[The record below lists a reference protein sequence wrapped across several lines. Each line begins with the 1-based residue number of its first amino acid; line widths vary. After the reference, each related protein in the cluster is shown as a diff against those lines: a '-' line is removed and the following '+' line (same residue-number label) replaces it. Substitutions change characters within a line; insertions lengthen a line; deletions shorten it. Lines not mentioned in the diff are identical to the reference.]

1 MTNFTVD
8 FGSMDSAATA
18 IHRTQGTAEAVYSG
32 LHELVIPHGAFGRV
46 PWLSDQIAQPYEA
59 HMKACGDSIKE
70 IEASLGDLAD
80 AITTTAN
87 GYRLTDSTNIAAA
100 LEIERE
106 LYES

>member
-8 FGSMDSAATA
+8 VGGMDSAATT
-18 IHRTQGTAEAVYSG
+18 IHRTQVSAEAVYSG
-32 LHELVIPHGAFGRV
+32 LHELDIPHGTFGRV

-59 HMKACGDSIKE
+59 HVKACGDSIKD

-80 AITTTAN
+80 AITATAN
-87 GYRLTDSTNIAAA
+87 GYRLTDSTNIDQA